1 MAFVRACAVG
11 ELPPGAVLQVEVG
24 GQRVALCNHGGALRA
39 LGGTCPHVGG
49 PLGEGHLDES
59 GALRCPWHGWGFDP
73 GSGKCLNIP
82 RAAVP
87 VYAVKVEG
95 DDVLVE
101 DTPQA

>member
-1 MAFVRACAVG
+1 MALVRVCSQA

-24 GQRVALCNHGGALRA
+24 GKPVALCNRGGTLHA

-49 PLGEGHLDES
+49 PLGEGSLDPQ

-73 GSGKCLNIP
+73 ATGKCLNVP

-87 VYAVKVEG
+87 RFAVQLEG
-95 DDVLVE
+95 QDVLVG
-101 DTPQA
+101 DAPLP